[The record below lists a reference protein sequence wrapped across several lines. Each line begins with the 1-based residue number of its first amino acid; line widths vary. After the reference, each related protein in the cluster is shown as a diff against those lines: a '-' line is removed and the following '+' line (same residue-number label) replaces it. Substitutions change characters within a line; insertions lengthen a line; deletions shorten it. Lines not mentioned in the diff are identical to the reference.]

1 MLSPTHSCFPCS
13 LLGLLV
19 KFLLQ
24 IGLAA
29 CSSSAMSVRVLKQ
42 NWPPSCIFR
51 ANASQLIASSPD
63 DPEKVRELLTE
74 PGWSGGRELAKAR
87 ISTGQ
92 QDPESSRVLV
102 CTTRASVAPRR
113 DKTIALCKKKN
124 QKAGGLLGNCCLCKK
139 RWVPDMKLIRIITFS
154 IWLLYRRELVL
165 QRLLPIDKGWLP
177 PLRSPREYHVFMRQD
192 QNPAEH

>member
-1 MLSPTHSCFPCS
+1 MASCQFAPNFSHLQRAKQWSAPARSCFPCS

-29 CSSSAMSVRVLKQ
+29 CSSSAVSVCVLKQ

-74 PGWSGGRELAKAR
+74 PARSGGRELAKAK

-102 CTTRASVAPRR
+102 CTTRACVANVPLNEI
-113 DKTIALCKKKN
+113 KPLLCAKG
-124 QKAGGLLGNCCLCKK
+124 AGGLLGNCCLCEK
-139 RWVPDMKLIRIITFS
+139 R
-154 IWLLYRRELVL
+154 
-165 QRLLPIDKGWLP
+165 
-177 PLRSPREYHVFMRQD
+177 
-192 QNPAEH
+192 